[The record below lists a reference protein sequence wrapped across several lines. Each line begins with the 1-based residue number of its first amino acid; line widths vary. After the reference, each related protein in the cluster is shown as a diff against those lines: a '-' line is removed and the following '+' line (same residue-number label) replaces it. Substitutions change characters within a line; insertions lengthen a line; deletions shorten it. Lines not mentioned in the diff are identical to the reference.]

1 MCICNAMYKTLFT
14 TFIIIADPPDLLSGV
29 LNVTKNAT
37 DTLTLHCNFS
47 GTPAPNIVW
56 TMTSYLLADMT
67 EMELR
72 ESSKISIVSSKDER
86 LASSILTITN
96 LVKNDEG
103 TYKCVGINNVDN
115 LINAIDSS
123 EAFMT
128 VQGTI
133 TKCVVQ
139 VALILCII
147 L

>member
-1 MCICNAMYKTLFT
+1 M
-14 TFIIIADPPDLLSGV
+14 
-29 LNVTKNAT
+29 TKNAT
-37 DTLTLHCNFS
+37 DTLTFHCNFS
-47 GTPAPNIVW
+47 GTPMPDIVW
-56 TMTSYLLADMT
+56 TMTSYLLS

-72 ESSKISIVSSKDER
+72 ESSKINIVSLKDER

-123 EAFMT
+123 EAFVT

-133 TKCVVQ
+133 
-139 VALILCII
+139 
-147 L
+147 